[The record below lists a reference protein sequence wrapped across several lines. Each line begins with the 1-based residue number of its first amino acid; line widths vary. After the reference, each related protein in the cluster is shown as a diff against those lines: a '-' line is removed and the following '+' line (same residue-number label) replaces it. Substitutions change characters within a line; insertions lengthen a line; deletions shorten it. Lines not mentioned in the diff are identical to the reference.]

1 MMILQLRKIATYYKS
16 TMRRCRALH
25 HSQIRRQSH
34 LLSGLCLSGTW
45 PRQMKELFVWIKQTK
60 HVVPCAALSPQGN
73 SEKLQQAFQESA
85 SVHLCSDDLQAL
97 IAAYKNAPSKNLKT
111 QILSIYASRYSGR
124 FLKKMNEPFEKL
136 SDRPIKK
143 ARAHARNVGVGFNV
157 EKLPSHRV

>member
-1 MMILQLRKIATYYKS
+1 
-16 TMRRCRALH
+16 
-25 HSQIRRQSH
+25 
-34 LLSGLCLSGTW
+34 
-45 PRQMKELFVWIKQTK
+45 MKELYVRIKETK